1 MSKWEKVKLKDII
14 EFTISG
20 EWGYEPKQSE
30 FSLVLRSTN
39 FTDFGVID
47 YSDIASRFVPESIL
61 NKKRIKKGYL
71 LVEKSGGSDKKPA
84 GRVVYCDKDFEGTC
98 SNFIEIVKIN
108 DKYDSKYILYFFL
121 NNYHSGR
128 LNKYQQQTTGIINF
142 KFNEY
147 LEEFCFLPIDKSIQS
162 RIAEILTTADKAI
175 EESEKLIAKYKRM
188 KTGMMQDLLTKGIDE
203 NGNIRSEAT
212 HKFKDSPLGRI
223 PVEWEVKRLEEV
235 CIYVSDGS
243 HFSPKAREE
252 GFVIGNVKDMEEFDF
267 NYNSCTKI
275 SIRDYEV
282 LVSQNC
288 QPLKGDILL
297 SKDGTIGKVFVFN
310 KDKKIVILSS
320 IAILRPSDKY
330 SSLYLSYLLKSQYFN
345 KNLIK
350 FISGSALKRI
360 VIRDIKKMIFP
371 LSSDE
376 REQNRICD
384 YLSEIDSLV
393 FVETETLSKLKRLKA
408 GLMNDLLSG
417 KVEVVDN

>member
-1 MSKWEKVKLKDII
+1 MSKWEKVKLGALANYINGYAFKPKDWVKDGLPII
-14 EFTISG
+14 RIEQLKNPLTSYDYYSG
-20 EWGYEPKQSE
+20 KVPQNNLIFKGDLIFSWSASFVAKIWNMNDAVLNQHLYKVIPKE
-30 FSLVLRSTN
+30 DN
-39 FTDFGVID
+39 NI
-47 YSDIASRFVPESIL
+47 
-61 NKKRIKKGYL
+61 
-71 LVEKSGGSDKKPA
+71 
-84 GRVVYCDKDFEGTC
+84 
-98 SNFIEIVKIN
+98 
-108 DKYDSKYILYFFL
+108 FFL
-121 NNYHSGR
+121 KHLLDYH
-128 LNKYQQQTTGIINF
+128 II
-142 KFNEY
+142 KFENDAHGSTMKHLKRNELLDY
-147 LEEFCFLPIDKSIQS
+147 LVNIPLDKSIQT
-162 RIAEILTTADKAI
+162 RIAEILSTADKAI
-175 EESEKLIAKYKRM
+175 EDSEKLIAKYKRM